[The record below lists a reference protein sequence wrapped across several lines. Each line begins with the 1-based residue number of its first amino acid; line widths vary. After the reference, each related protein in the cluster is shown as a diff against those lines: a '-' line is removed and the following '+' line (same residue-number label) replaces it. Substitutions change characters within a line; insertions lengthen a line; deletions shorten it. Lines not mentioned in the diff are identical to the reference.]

1 MFIYIYLLYVYIIY
15 IYIYIYICGESFVI
29 ERKEIGNF
37 Q

>member
-15 IYIYIYICGESFVI
+15 IYIHGESFVI
-29 ERKEIGNF
+29 EKKEIGNF

>member
-15 IYIYIYICGESFVI
+15 IYIHGESFVI
-29 ERKEIGNF
+29 ERKEISNF